1 MALIRMLPSVDMVL
15 DGWRETV
22 EAAMSEVSLRLP
34 GLSGTVLE
42 LDGDTHSFETLSSSL
57 QSAAGA
63 AVFGEFWGV
72 KAYKGLA
79 ADSGMSLDVSL
90 LMLSNIPANSR
101 RGDLVLADSD
111 VVVRK
116 AHVTLVLNGTRDG
129 CGDHLDVRAEV
140 FELRLPIQRH
150 IRPLHS
156 NAASDSVTTTPSVA
170 DGRIAFVGPAHVP
183 DLEGFT
189 SLLIVKVHGTS
200 ATVQKTGPDS
210 SEETPE
216 FEVKIATLRHRLV
229 RGEEAELWPGSYV
242 GHPIAFVQTRGED
255 SEPWTYGLVTG
266 YSMQDK
272 AALLHVRFNSQAL
285 RIQLTTPP
293 TVIVVDRLNYALS
306 TGATVNVMNLN
317 ALELLDRQNEVRVAC
332 GKSRSGLPASVVS
345 TMLSMPF
352 KPNDC
357 VPLIRP
363 DTLEIVSVRR
373 QHIVDCE
380 LNGRNNNPCV
390 VFTDPQANTDV
401 SYLEPSR
408 DVANGTNLTL
418 SDSDDEGKTEDQLTE
433 QADINSVRLQNRS
446 LRKRPRAAIA
456 DHEDLQLDDVGV
468 PVLSMTGEAHASAFC
483 PSEMEKLVHDAV
495 AQPSLLGKNAHVVV
509 ESAQQGPRT
518 KFMATPP
525 VLRLAYDLSFGIRG
539 LSLMHF
545 RRFIYELEHADTANL
560 NMTNFGRSN
569 KPQPP
574 TPPTGIRDIVEAF
587 DALLL
592 YAEGF
597 YNSTVVEFF
606 RTGAAFMT
614 RMAVLSQPDATTCM
628 MVALWIDCKLGKFR
642 SELVAS
648 NIQNVARI
656 GQEFTRNDNHLMEM
670 YQALHDKLIVSQA
683 SSKPTR
689 GGATNRPNQTRTSK
703 PSTVPREL
711 LAMLPKQGNKALCM
725 RYLSKKGCTGPSAGN

>member
-1 MALIRMLPSVDMVL
+1 M
-15 DGWRETV
+15 
-22 EAAMSEVSLRLP
+22 
-34 GLSGTVLE
+34 GT
-42 LDGDTHSFETLSSSL
+42 
-57 QSAAGA
+57 AG
-63 AVFGEFWGV
+63 
-72 KAYKGLA
+72 
-79 ADSGMSLDVSL
+79 
-90 LMLSNIPANSR
+90 
-101 RGDLVLADSD
+101 
-111 VVVRK
+111 
-116 AHVTLVLNGTRDG
+116 
-129 CGDHLDVRAEV
+129 
-140 FELRLPIQRH
+140 
-150 IRPLHS
+150 
-156 NAASDSVTTTPSVA
+156 
-170 DGRIAFVGPAHVP
+170 
-183 DLEGFT
+183 
-189 SLLIVKVHGTS
+189 
-200 ATVQKTGPDS
+200 
-210 SEETPE
+210 
-216 FEVKIATLRHRLV
+216 
-229 RGEEAELWPGSYV
+229 
-242 GHPIAFVQTRGED
+242 
-255 SEPWTYGLVTG
+255 
-266 YSMQDK
+266 
-272 AALLHVRFNSQAL
+272 
-285 RIQLTTPP
+285 
-293 TVIVVDRLNYALS
+293 
-306 TGATVNVMNLN
+306 
-317 ALELLDRQNEVRVAC
+317 
-332 GKSRSGLPASVVS
+332 
-345 TMLSMPF
+345 
-352 KPNDC
+352 
-357 VPLIRP
+357 
-363 DTLEIVSVRR
+363 
-373 QHIVDCE
+373 
-380 LNGRNNNPCV
+380 
-390 VFTDPQANTDV
+390 
-401 SYLEPSR
+401 EPSR

-518 KFMATPP
+518 KVMATPP

-628 MVALWIDCKLGKFR
+628 MLALWIDCKLGKFR

-670 YQALHDKLIVSQA
+670 NQALHDKLIVSQT

-703 PSTVPREL
+703 PSTVPLEL

-725 RYLSKKGCTGPSAGN
+725 RYLSKKGCTGPSAGNCFDPNRCHFKHMALPADAKANIDKNFNGLATEFQDL

>member
-140 FELRLPIQRH
+140 FELRLPSRQVNSQSNGLFDHFLGITSEVKWSPTVEIAVTYVRAHVGREIPFEFSSPQSIQRH

-495 AQPSLLGKNAHVVV
+495 AQPSLL
-509 ESAQQGPRT
+509 
-518 KFMATPP
+518 
-525 VLRLAYDLSFGIRG
+525 
-539 LSLMHF
+539 
-545 RRFIYELEHADTANL
+545 ANL